1 YGECFVWDINVPVTI
16 DEQVQLTYSV
26 KLTNPK
32 TAAGTYGEYDRDGS
46 QGKAELYTNN
56 SAVLEYTS
64 SNGTTGHEE
73 FNKPTVSYT
82 VAAGQEGVDDP
93 TDAADITDEE
103 AAAEDAVKTG
113 DTLSMM
119 MLIALILAMVGGAVV
134 LITRKRRSI

>member
-1 YGECFVWDINVPVTI
+1 
-16 DEQVQLTYSV
+16 
-26 KLTNPK
+26 
-32 TAAGTYGEYDRDGS
+32 
-46 QGKAELYTNN
+46 
-56 SAVLEYTS
+56 
-64 SNGTTGHEE
+64 
-73 FNKPTVSYT
+73 
-82 VAAGQEGVDDP
+82 AGQEGVDDP